1 MPETQRGRFPPS
13 PAPHFSMPNPVP
25 FIGQWGWNAPPKAIA
40 RDVSGPIYQPDNSA
54 QAALNQLRSL
64 PHCLQLP
71 LLQRYEFLLH
81 EKGLK
86 HARHF
91 LKNVFI
97 LRLWPRI
104 QKVKTHNS
112 LQRHHSLRFTA
123 EEETYNRLPDLN
135 EKELRRLAWHIATQC
150 HDAYEHLCEK
160 QLRQPDSS
168 PDVLLSEHFQNTL
181 FSVVAGMARA
191 LNVTPLHWS
200 RFSKGTLDATAA
212 VASLSR
218 LVNAD
223 WWQRQLLTQQ
233 TRWREALMIAA
244 GYVNRT
250 ASAYA
255 SKNALREVRS
265 RRLSM
270 LNYLKQCELENEQT
284 GERISLL
291 ETVMSSIANPAIR
304 RMELMTLIAGVEK
317 VACQQGDS
325 GLFITLTT
333 PSKYHPTRT
342 FDRGVHANA
351 RWNHH
356 AFSPKDAQRYL
367 VAVWAK
373 IRTTFKDK
381 NVKVYGVR
389 VVEPHHDGTPHWHLM
404 LFTASSQQHI
414 AIEIMRRYALEEE
427 GDEPGAA
434 RNRFD
439 CKPLN
444 HGGAAAYIAKYISK
458 NIDGYALAG
467 EVDFDTGKPLTDS
480 ASAVTAWASTWRI
493 PQFHPIGLPSV
504 GAYRECRRIR
514 GISLEEEFDQQV
526 EDVRQAADIGDYAGY
541 IHAQGGTN
549 VPRARQTV
557 RVARQSSGR
566 FNAYAEERFGVVGI
580 YAPHLGTDHCYQTRS
595 ATWRIVRSAP
605 KTEFSFDADSPST
618 PWSSVINCGNTHV
631 LPLSK
636 NDGVLFPALLKI
648 SAPSH
653 KKPVCPAYSPTV
665 NQHEKS
671 KETTHNQLISAFQ
684 RHTVLT

>member
-1 MPETQRGRFPPS
+1 MARACRATPLYWRAFQKGRMTAHTAVASISRLVRGE
-13 PAPHFSMPNPVP
+13 
-25 FIGQWGWNAPPKAIA
+25 WW
-40 RDVSGPIYQPDNSA
+40 
-54 QAALNQLRSL
+54 
-64 PHCLQLP
+64 
-71 LLQRYEFLLH
+71 
-81 EKGLK
+81 
-86 HARHF
+86 
-91 LKNVFI
+91 
-97 LRLWPRI
+97 
-104 QKVKTHNS
+104 
-112 LQRHHSLRFTA
+112 
-123 EEETYNRLPDLN
+123 
-135 EKELRRLAWHIATQC
+135 
-150 HDAYEHLCEK
+150 EK
-160 QLRQPDSS
+160 QLRAQ
-168 PDVLLSEHFQNTL
+168 Q
-181 FSVVAGMARA
+181 
-191 LNVTPLHWS
+191 
-200 RFSKGTLDATAA
+200 
-212 VASLSR
+212 R
-218 LVNAD
+218 L
-223 WWQRQLLTQQ
+223 
-233 TRWREALMIAA
+233 WRESLMIAC
-244 GYVNRT
+244 GYVSRAT
-250 ASAYA
+250 SPYA
-255 SKNALREVRS
+255 SKYAIRDVAS
-265 RRLSM
+265 RRLSA
-270 LNYLKQCELENEQT
+270 LNYLRQCDIENVGS
-284 GERISLL
+284 GERLSLL
-291 ETVMSSIANPAIR
+291 STVLASVSNPKLR
-304 RMELMTLIAGVEK
+304 RMELMTLIAGVED
-317 VACQQGDS
+317 VADLQQDR

-333 PSKYHPTRT
+333 PSKYHPLRT
-342 FDRGVHANA
+342 TGAHSAPLFNQK
-351 RWNHH
+351 WNTH
-356 AFSPKDAQRYL
+356 AFTPKDAQRYL

-373 IRTTFKDK
+373 IRTTLKDRHLK
-381 NVKVYGVR
+381 IYGVR
-389 VVEPHHDGTPHWHLM
+389 VVEPHHDGTPHWHMM
-404 LFTASSQQHI
+404 LFTPPGQQQA
-414 AIEIMRRYALEEE
+414 AIDIMRRYALQEE

-434 RNRFD
+434 KNRFD

-444 HGGAAAYIAKYISK
+444 RGGAAAYIAKYISK

-541 IHAQGGTN
+541 IHEQGGTN

-684 RHTVLT
+684 RRTVLT